1 MSSQTPLKK
10 HTLSLDTLHIAI
22 FVIKEELNALPEDR
36 RDSYKT
42 RLTSTLKSP
51 TMSPTDRVTK
61 IDIAMSM
68 LIEDKQGMATNSPET
83 IKINHAMALLRCSKD
98 GWTTGHTSNQR

>member
-1 MSSQTPLKK
+1 MLFQKT
-10 HTLSLDTLHIAI
+10 
-22 FVIKEELNALPEDR
+22 EDA
-36 RDSYKT
+36 YKT

>member
-22 FVIKEELNALPEDR
+22 FVIKDELNGLPDDR
-36 RDSYKT
+36 KKSYKT

-51 TMSPTDRVTK
+51 TMSSTDCVTN
-61 IDIAMSM
+61 IDMAMST

-83 IKINHAMALLRCSKD
+83 IKINHAMALLRSSKD
-98 GWTTGHTSNQR
+98 GWTTGHTSNER

>member
-10 HTLSLDTLHIAI
+10 HTLSLDTLQIAI
-22 FVIKEELNALPEDR
+22 FVIERELDGLPDDR
-36 RDSYKT
+36 KKSYKT

-51 TMSPTDRVTK
+51 TMSSTDCVTN
-61 IDIAMSM
+61 IDMAMST

-83 IKINHAMALLRCSKD
+83 IKINHAMALLRSSKD
-98 GWTTGHTSNQR
+98 GWTTGHTSNKR